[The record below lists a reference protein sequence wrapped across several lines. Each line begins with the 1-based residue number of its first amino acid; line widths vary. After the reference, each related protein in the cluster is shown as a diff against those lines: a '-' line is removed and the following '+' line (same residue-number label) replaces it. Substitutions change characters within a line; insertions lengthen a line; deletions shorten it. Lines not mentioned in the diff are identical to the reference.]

1 MDRERAVAVTPAR
14 AARWVGR
21 RLLAP
26 PALLATVL
34 LVVLAYLVIAPLF
47 AVVTTSLVWQP
58 ADTRLT
64 GIDVEVGRFTL
75 YHWQRVLASPLTHNL
90 LVLPLLRTLV
100 VALGVM
106 AMVAV
111 VGAALAWLVVRTDV
125 AFKGAI
131 ATLSVLPYVLP
142 SWTIALAW
150 LTLFRNQGVGAPR
163 GFLEY
168 ALGWQAPEWL
178 VYGPVPIIIALGI
191 HYFPFGYLF
200 FAGALKNLNTE
211 LEESAD
217 ILGLSRWQTLVQ
229 ITFPIIMPAIL
240 SVLLLAFARSI
251 GTFGTPA
258 ILGLPVRY
266 YVVATQ
272 IYSLNLTGRE
282 GQAYVLALMLMAI
295 ASVGLYL
302 NFKVLGTR
310 RSFDLVSGKGG
321 RSRIVKLARWR
332 IPIGVGTLLFLAAVG
347 LFPLLLLVWSSLMT
361 NQGDYSLGNLSLHH
375 WIGTGRPGIN
385 DGQPGVLRN
394 PLNVVAIWNS
404 LRLGLVAGFAC
415 GVLGLLIGYLVA
427 RMRGSLVVRFI
438 EQVSL
443 VPMLVP
449 SIAFGAIYLSLF
461 GRGGPLAPALYGTF
475 TLLVLV
481 TIGKQLPYAARAGI
495 SGQMQV
501 SKELEEAASVL
512 SVPWHRRFARILF
525 PLTRPAFLAGA
536 LIVFITTMRELS
548 LYIMLVTP
556 RIRLV
561 ATQAFWYT
569 EVGFRQLADAFTVL
583 LVAVILVVTG
593 LVTLLN
599 RLSGGES
606 HSTP

>member
-1 MDRERAVAVTPAR
+1 MDSERAVAVTPAR

-26 PALLATVL
+26 QALLAALL
-34 LVVLAYLVIAPLF
+34 LVVLAYLVVAPLF
-47 AVVTTSLVWQP
+47 AVVATSLTWQP
-58 ADTRLT
+58 GDVRLA
-64 GIDVEVGRFTL
+64 GVDVEVGRFTL
-75 YHWQRVLASPLTHNL
+75 YHWQRVLASPLTRNL
-90 LVLPLLRTLV
+90 IVLPVLRTLA

-106 AMVAV
+106 AVVTV

-150 LTLFRNQGVGAPR
+150 LTLFHNQGVGAPR

-178 VYGPVPIIIALGI
+178 VYGAVPIIVALGI

-217 ILGLSRWQTLVQ
+217 VLGLSRWQTLVR

-240 SVLLLAFARSI
+240 SVLLLSFARSI

-266 YVVATQ
+266 YLVATQ
-272 IYSLNLTGRE
+272 VYSLNLTGRE
-282 GQAYVLALMLMAI
+282 GQAYVLALVLMAI

-302 NFKVLGTR
+302 NFRVLGTR
-310 RSFDLVSGKGG
+310 KSFDLVSGKGG
-321 RSRIVKLARWR
+321 RSRTVRLGRWR
-332 IPIGVGTLLFLAAVG
+332 VPAGAGALLFLAAVG
-347 LFPLLLLVWSSLMT
+347 FFPLLLLVWSSLMT
-361 NQGDYSLGNLSLHH
+361 NQGDYSLANLSLHH
-375 WIGTGRPGIN
+375 WIGVGKPGIN
-385 DGQPGVLRN
+385 DGEPGVLRN
-394 PLNVVAIWNS
+394 PLNITAIWNS
-404 LRLGLVAGFAC
+404 VRLGLLGGFAC
-415 GVLGLLIGYLVA
+415 GMLGLLIGYLVA
-427 RMRGSLVVRFI
+427 RMRGSPAVRFI
-438 EQVSL
+438 EQVSFM
-443 VPMLVP
+443 PMLVP

-475 TLLVLV
+475 ALLLLVTV
-481 TIGKQLPYAARAGI
+481 GKQLPYAARAGI
-495 SGQMQV
+495 SAQMQV

-556 RIRLV
+556 RIRLM

-593 LVTLLN
+593 LVNLLN
-599 RLSGGES
+599 RLSAGQVRS
-606 HSTP
+606 AS

>member
-1 MDRERAVAVTPAR
+1 MDRERPIAPATVR
-14 AARWVGR
+14 AARWAGR
-21 RLLAP
+21 RLLSP
-26 PALLATVL
+26 QSLLAVL
-34 LVVLAYLVIAPLF
+34 LLVALAYLVVAPLF
-47 AVVTTSLVWQP
+47 AVVTTSLTWQSG
-58 ADTRLT
+58 DTRFA
-64 GIDVEVGRFTL
+64 GPDIEVGRFTL
-75 YHWQRVLASPLTHNL
+75 FHWQRVLNSELTRNL
-90 LVLPLLRTLV
+90 IILPMMRTLT

-106 AMVAV
+106 VIVTV
-111 VGAALAWLVVRTDV
+111 VGGALAYLVVRTDV

-131 ATLSVLPYVLP
+131 ATLAVLPYVLP

-178 VYGPVPIIIALGI
+178 VYGGVPIVIALGI

-200 FAGALKNLNTE
+200 LSGALKNLNTE

-217 ILGLSRWQTLVQ
+217 VLGLSRWQTLTR

-258 ILGLPVRY
+258 ILGLPARY

-272 IYSLNLTGRE
+272 IYSLNLTGRAS
-282 GQAYVLALMLMAI
+282 QAYVVALALMAI
-295 ASVGLYL
+295 AAIGLYI

-310 RSFDLVSGKGG
+310 KSFDLVSGKGG
-321 RSRIVKLARWR
+321 RSRIVSLGRWR
-332 IPIGVGTLLFLAAVG
+332 IPTGAAVLLFLIAVA
-347 LFPLLLLVWSSLMT
+347 LFPLLLLAWSSLMA
-361 NQGDYSLGNLSLHH
+361 NQGDYSLGNLSLRH
-375 WIGTGRPGIN
+375 WIGAGTPGIN
-385 DGQPGVLRN
+385 DGEPGVLRN
-394 PLNVVAIWNS
+394 PLNLTAMWNS
-404 LRLGLVAGFAC
+404 IRLGLLGGVIC
-415 GVLGLLIGYLVA
+415 GILGLLIGYLVA
-427 RMRGSLVVRFI
+427 RVRGSLVVRLI
-438 EQVSL
+438 EQVSF
-443 VPMLVP
+443 VPMLIP

-461 GRGGPLAPALYGTF
+461 ARGGLLAPALYGTF
-475 TLLVLV
+475 ALLLLVTV
-481 TIGKQLPYAARAGI
+481 GKQLPYAARAGI
-495 SGQMQV
+495 SAQMQV

-512 SVPWHRRFARILF
+512 SIPWHKRFARILF

-556 RIRLV
+556 RIRLM

-569 EVGFRQLADAFTVL
+569 EVGFRQLADAFTVM
-583 LVAVILVVTG
+583 LVVVILAVTG
-593 LVTLLN
+593 LVNLLN
-599 RLSGGES
+599 RLSGGRVRS
-606 HSTP
+606 VS